1 MLCDKYVYILIK
13 KIFFFLIFSIMYEYC
28 VLREVY
34 DVMCEFFGILKDVV
48 LRRDVMDINEILI
61 GYLYVFYK
69 NKKYWYF

>member
-1 MLCDKYVYILIK
+1 
-13 KIFFFLIFSIMYEYC
+13 MYEYC

-61 GYLYVFYK
+61 GYVYVFDK